1 MTHKEHRSMREY
13 EAMIIAKPDL
23 PEAELS
29 KMIAKVEG
37 IMTAS
42 GGQIIKKD
50 SWGVRK
56 LAYPIGKSTRGLYFV
71 YDIAAT
77 QTDVTELD
85 RVMKLD
91 EGVLRSL
98 SLKLADSVDVE
109 TRKVELQKLAEAAA
123 LRAAEAARDRADGD
137 SFSARRQM

>member
-1 MTHKEHRSMREY
+1 MREY
-13 EAMIIAKPDL
+13 ETMIIAKPDL

-37 IMTAS
+37 IVAAN

-71 YDIAAT
+71 YDVAAT
-77 QTDVTELD
+77 QADVTELE
-85 RVMKLD
+85 RVLKLD
-91 EGVLRSL
+91 EGVLRSI
-98 SLKLADSVDVE
+98 SIKISDNVNVE

-137 SFSARRQM
+137 SFAARRQN

>member
-1 MTHKEHRSMREY
+1 MREY
-13 EAMIIAKPDL
+13 ETMIIAKPDL
-23 PEAELS
+23 PESEMS
-29 KMIAKVEG
+29 KMVAKIEG
-37 IMTAS
+37 IMTSS

-50 SWGVRK
+50 AWGVRR
-56 LAYPIGKSTRGLYFV
+56 LAYPIGKTTRGIYFV

-77 QTDVTELD
+77 QADVTELE
-85 RVMKLD
+85 RVLKLD
-91 EGVLRSL
+91 EAVIRSL
-98 SLKLADSVDVE
+98 SIKISDNVNVE